1 MATVQDILGRK
12 GGEVVTMV
20 AGESALNAAR
30 LMNERGIGSVVV
42 AEGDSIIGI
51 FTERDV
57 LRRVVAE
64 QKDPAGVTL
73 REVMTSPVITC
84 RPEAR
89 VEECMALFTEKR
101 VRHLP
106 VVDDGGLRGMITSGD
121 LLAHQVQE
129 QEDTIQYLNSYVF
142 DIRT

>member
-20 AGESALNAAR
+20 AAESALNAAR

-42 AEGDSIIGI
+42 TEGDAVVGI

-64 QKDPAGVTL
+64 QRNPAEVTL
-73 REVMTSPVITC
+73 GEVMTTPVITC
-84 RPEAR
+84 RSEAR
-89 VEECMALFTEKR
+89 IEECMALFTEKR

-106 VVDDGGLRGMITSGD
+106 VVDDESLRGMITSGD
-121 LLAHQVQE
+121 LLAHQVRE

>member
-20 AGESALNAAR
+20 GGESALSAAR
-30 LMNERGIGSVVV
+30 LMNERGIGGVVV
-42 AEGDSIIGI
+42 TEGDAVVGI

-64 QKDPAGVTL
+64 QKDPAAVTL
-73 REVMTSPVITC
+73 SDVMTSPVITC

-106 VVDDGGLRGMITSGD
+106 VVDDDGLRGLITSGD

-129 QEDTIQYLNSYVF
+129 QKDTIQYLNSYVF
-142 DIRT
+142 DIRS